1 LPEAGAFW
9 REVLA
14 EVSDAVVLQDPEGRL
29 RWYNSAASR
38 LFPKPRNGG
47 WSEPRSSGVG
57 PVIELRREGDVTGHV
72 DCGDRRF
79 PARCRMVQG
88 GWRIWTVTRT
98 EADSAPA
105 NGHGID
111 GFLSEA
117 GARLAGGSDR
127 DRTARLIAE
136 LAATGLTDCAV
147 VVLPTTR
154 GRWEWWLHEKNA
166 GAVRGMTRRVPPDA
180 APVLTRS
187 VAGTNRSAVFS
198 LPREEIL
205 ALPAVLAEPLGP
217 CARVSTVPL
226 LTQDGAMGA
235 LVFGNHDEH
244 PPFGDEHGRALFEF
258 AQRASTALFTAYR
271 FQRQTEAIE
280 GLKTT
285 LGPPELPEV
294 PGARMAVW
302 YEPARGPLDIG
313 GDFYDVHS
321 REDGSALVVLGDICG
336 NGAEAAALTGRVRH
350 SLAALHLVERDGQNL
365 LKRLNEV
372 LIASGSSRFAT
383 LVLGS
388 VSVTEDGGVRLTV
401 ASGGH
406 PPPLVLRR
414 SGKVEELLLQGM
426 LVGVSPDARFAECSV
441 ELAEGD
447 VCVMYTDGITEARGH
462 HDRSKLYG
470 PERLSALLAE
480 CADLS
485 AEALLRRVREAVH
498 EWLGNIEHDDM
509 AVLAIQCVPD

>member
-1 LPEAGAFW
+1 
-9 REVLA
+9 
-14 EVSDAVVLQDPEGRL
+14 
-29 RWYNSAASR
+29 
-38 LFPKPRNGG
+38 
-47 WSEPRSSGVG
+47 
-57 PVIELRREGDVTGHV
+57 
-72 DCGDRRF
+72 
-79 PARCRMVQG
+79 
-88 GWRIWTVTRT
+88 
-98 EADSAPA
+98 
-105 NGHGID
+105 
-111 GFLSEA
+111 
-117 GARLAGGSDR
+117 
-127 DRTARLIAE
+127 
-136 LAATGLTDCAV
+136 
-147 VVLPTTR
+147 
-154 GRWEWWLHEKNA
+154 
-166 GAVRGMTRRVPPDA
+166 
-180 APVLTRS
+180 
-187 VAGTNRSAVFS
+187 
-198 LPREEIL
+198 
-205 ALPAVLAEPLGP
+205 VLAEPLGP
-217 CARVSTVPL
+217 CARVSAVPL
-226 LTQDGAMGA
+226 LTEDGAIGA

-244 PPFGDEHGRALFEF
+244 PPFGDEHGHALLEF
-258 AQRASTALFTAYR
+258 ARRAATALFTAYR
-271 FQRQTEAIE
+271 FERQSEAIE

-285 LGPPELPEV
+285 LGPSDLPEV

-383 LVLGS
+383 LVVGS
-388 VSVTEDGGVRLTV
+388 VSATEDGGVRLTV

-414 SGKVEELLLQGM
+414 SGKVEELLVQGM
-426 LVGVSPDARFAECSV
+426 LIGVSPDARFAECSV

-447 VCVMYTDGITEARGH
+447 VCLMYTDGITEARGH

-485 AEALLRRVREAVH
+485 AEAVLRRVKESVH
-498 EWLGNIEHDDM
+498 DWLGSIEHDDM
-509 AVLAIQCVPD
+509 AVLAIRCVPD